1 MKTWAI
7 INSESTVVNCIAAE
21 TLEVASLS
29 VNGVVVDGELVIP
42 ENPEFTVIEYFM
54 VEPNWT
60 YVDGVFAPA
69 AE

>member
-7 INSESTVVNCIAAE
+7 VNSENQVVNCIAAE

-29 VNGVVVDGELVIP
+29 VNGVVVDEELVIP
-42 ENPEFTVIEYFM
+42 ENPEFAVIEYFM

-60 YVDGVFAPA
+60 YLDGVFTPPT
-69 AE
+69 E